1 MSDQPIVFLDTETD
15 GVHPGRR
22 VWEVAMIRRDGT
34 GGEDEVSFYVE
45 IDLATADPFGLK
57 IGRFYDRHPVGR
69 WLSSQGG
76 PIDFPQPRSV
86 HQGGVSSRDLLSR
99 SAAAQL
105 VAQWTHG
112 ATIIGMCP
120 NFDTECLSWMLAE
133 HQLTPSW
140 HYSLVDVETMAAG
153 YLRLVEKANMQK
165 AQDVDPDVKFG
176 PSVAALPFDSDQ
188 ITKALGVA
196 PPTTEERHTALG
208 DARWCARLYDAVMEE

>member
-22 VWEVAMIRRDGT
+22 VWEVAMIRRDDQA
-34 GGEDEVSFYVE
+34 EHEVSFYVD
-45 IDLATADPFGLK
+45 IDLSTADPFGLK
-57 IGRFYDRHPVGR
+57 IGGFYDRHPQGR
-69 WLSSQGG
+69 WLSKEGG
-76 PIDFPQPRSV
+76 PFEYPAGKDGN
-86 HQGGVSSRDLLSR
+86 GGTPDNTSPFLSR
-99 SAAAQL
+99 REAAL
-105 VAQWTHG
+105 KVARWTHG

-133 HQLTPSW
+133 HHLTPSW